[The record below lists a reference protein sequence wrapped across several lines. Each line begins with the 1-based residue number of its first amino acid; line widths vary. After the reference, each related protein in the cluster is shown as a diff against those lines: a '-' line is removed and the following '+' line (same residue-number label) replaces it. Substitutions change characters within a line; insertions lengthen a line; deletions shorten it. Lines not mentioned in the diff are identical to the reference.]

1 MSKPRLHWRCVWVGG
16 CADTNQCLCKEW
28 YALSWPRA
36 AVLTAALPSRLQ
48 AHAVDLRVEAAR
60 HPHSEARKSPVSA
73 SPAVASVAAVEP
85 MPLALE
91 TQQQQQSAGDSGLT
105 LFYQGIASLKVRS
118 GQL

>member
-1 MSKPRLHWRCVWVGG
+1 M
-16 CADTNQCLCKEW
+16 
-28 YALSWPRA
+28 
-36 AVLTAALPSRLQ
+36 
-48 AHAVDLRVEAAR
+48 
-60 HPHSEARKSPVSA
+60 SA